1 MEYVLVL
8 PVAAGLAWMGA
19 NHMAASV
26 DAGTFNPRAMER
38 VKMEPD
44 YGIGEDG
51 HPGQYIPPPRMCCKK
66 GTLPVYKARPVKL
79 V

>member
-8 PVAAGLAWMGA
+8 PVAAGLVWMGT

-26 DAGTFNPRAMER
+26 DAGTYNPRAMER

-44 YGIGEDG
+44 HDTGYDG
-51 HPGQYIPPPRMCCKK
+51 HPGQYIPPPKMCRKK
-66 GTLPVYKARPVKL
+66 GTIPVYKAKPIKL
-79 V
+79 